1 MQKTIVS
8 LLAIVMCSVVG
19 SCKLPSSKDQVDKP
33 KRHHSKPANDRVAD
47 ILEYKIKEEHYRKDS
62 LDLTFKKII
71 LEKIAPFEY
80 ELTIDIETDPSK
92 IQFRKEYYIIMAIYP
107 EDDKTGLLAPDR
119 KKYGFESFSAKIVK
133 NKNDELFIKRKVR
146 TKIEFAR
153 AITLTVMEYK
163 NNRKS
168 RTIIMQNVII

>member
-1 MQKTIVS
+1 MQKTILS
-8 LLAIVMCSVVG
+8 ILAIAMCTMAG

-33 KRHHSKPANDRVAD
+33 KRHHSKPAADRVTD
-47 ILEYKIKEEHYRKDS
+47 ILEYKIKEEHHQKDS

-80 ELTIDIETDPSK
+80 ELTIEIETEPSK
-92 IQFRKEYYIIMAIYP
+92 IQFHKEYYIIMAIYP
-107 EDDKTGLLAPDR
+107 EDDEIGLLAPDR
-119 KKYGFESFSAKIVK
+119 KKYGFESFSAKFVK
-133 NKNDELFIKRKVR
+133 NKNNELVIKRKVR

-153 AITLTVMEYK
+153 AITLMVMEYK

-168 RTIIMQNVII
+168 QVLIMQNVII